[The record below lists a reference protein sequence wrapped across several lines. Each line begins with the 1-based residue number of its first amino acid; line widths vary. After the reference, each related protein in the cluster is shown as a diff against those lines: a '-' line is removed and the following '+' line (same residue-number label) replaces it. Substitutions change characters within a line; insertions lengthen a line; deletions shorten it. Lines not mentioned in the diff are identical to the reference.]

1 MSDESGFLSRW
12 SERKQRVAEE
22 VESTKVPA
30 EVSPAEPDPFEG
42 KTDEEILEILEL
54 PAPEALTLGDRAE
67 GYLAPNVPEHIR
79 QRALRAFWRTNPVLA
94 NVDGL
99 DDYCDDFTDAA
110 MAVENIQTIYE
121 VGKGYAQKALDA
133 LESLAEDADAATL
146 EAVTDEAMSE
156 TLAHES
162 EDGNPEE
169 LSELESPAESEHPAI
184 SGPAAEGVA
193 DDHAVNEVEAVV
205 YKPRRMQFR
214 SA

>member
-22 VESTKVPA
+22 AESTKGPA
-30 EVSPAEPDPFEG
+30 EVLPAEPDPYEG

-133 LESLAEDADAATL
+133 LESLAEEADATAL
-146 EAVTDEAMSE
+146 EAVTDEAVSDA
-156 TLAHES
+156 LSIES
-162 EDGNPEE
+162 EDENSEE
-169 LSELESPAESEHPAI
+169 LGQLDSPAADAHPAI
-184 SGPAAEGVA
+184 SGPAAADA
-193 DDHAVNEVEAVV
+193 DDDHELNEVEAVV

-214 SA
+214 SV

>member
-22 VESTKVPA
+22 AESAKVPA
-30 EVSPAEPDPFEG
+30 EVPSAEPDPFEG

-133 LESLAEDADAATL
+133 LESLAEETDATAL
-146 EAVTDEAMSE
+146 EAVTDEAVIDAVS
-156 TLAHES
+156 TDS
-162 EDGNPEE
+162 EDENPEE
-169 LSELESPAESEHPAI
+169 MGQLEALAETEHPAI
-184 SGPAAEGVA
+184 SGPAVEDVA
-193 DDHAVNEVEAVV
+193 DDHDLNEVEAVV

-214 SA
+214 SV